1 MRESSR
7 WLFVVGLWLLV
18 AVPLGAQH
26 SFEHVVATLKSP
38 DAATRIR
45 AIQELRDARYPEA
58 ALPIASMLED
68 ADDRVQ
74 IEAIDAERAL
84 FTTRPVSRRK
94 KVGFVVEVRT
104 RDVGAEAFAAGQLL
118 LLPRRVP
125 TEVLWG
131 LVAAMRDDNPR
142 IRLDAMNLFGLLAPL
157 AGTQGTSAIRSGV
170 SWTIEALR
178 RGDVD
183 MQVAAAAVAG
193 RAQHSCGAIPEDEP
207 SGQVCAELGN
217 VLIDVVNS
225 REPRVRRAAMQ
236 ALGQLRYAAAAQAL
250 ADQLSYYE
258 RGPDAEAALE
268 AMARIGHPASAEIF
282 KRQLGNSNATLRR
295 FAVEGLARA
304 AEPEDVADLDR
315 AGSAERSSAVLLALH
330 FAAVQIHA
338 RGKSSSPASPD
349 QLVAALSDSSLRP
362 LALQYLLEL
371 SPSIAP
377 ALANFLRHD
386 DEETRR
392 LVAEVLGFSR
402 DSAVVPALEAAT
414 KDSDAGTA
422 LAARQA
428 IERIK
433 LG

>member
-1 MRESSR
+1 VS
-7 WLFVVGLWLLV
+7 
-18 AVPLGAQH
+18 AQH
-26 SFEHVVATLKSP
+26 SFEQVVAGLKSP
-38 DAATRIR
+38 DPTTRIR
-45 AIQELRDARYPEA
+45 AIQELRDAGYPEA
-58 ALPIASMLED
+58 ASPIASMLED

-84 FTTRPVSRRK
+84 FTARPVSRRK

-104 RDVGAEAFAAGQLL
+104 RDVGAEAFAAGQLS

-142 IRLDAMNLFGLLAPL
+142 IRFDAMNLFGLLAPL
-157 AGTQGTSAIRSGV
+157 AGTQGTSAVRSGV

-178 RGDVD
+178 RGDLA
-183 MQVAAAAVAG
+183 MQMAAAAVAG
-193 RAQHSCGAIPEDEP
+193 RAQQSCGVIPDDQP

-217 VLIDVVNS
+217 VLIEVVNS

-282 KRQLGNSNATLRR
+282 KRQLANSNATMRR
-295 FAVEGLARA
+295 LAVEGLARSA
-304 AEPEDVADLDR
+304 GPEDTAELDR
-315 AGSAERSSAVLLALH
+315 AGSAEHSNAVLLALH
-330 FAAVQIHA
+330 FAAVQLHA
-338 RGKSSSPASPD
+338 RGKSTSPASPD
-349 QLVAALSDSSLRP
+349 QLVEALSHPSLRP

-386 DEETRR
+386 DEGIRR
-392 LVAEVLGFSR
+392 LVADVLGFSR
-402 DSAVVPALEAAT
+402 DATIVPALEAAT
-414 KDSDAGTA
+414 KDPDAGTA
-422 LAARQA
+422 SAARLA